1 MPTSIVKQKIPLIAY
16 ADKCC
21 WLIAGESVTT
31 DFDGYSLY
39 IPRAIFIRC
48 SICVFFVVQ
57 LISTFPPIYSP
68 MSSSAFMLL
77 TPPHHD
83 AGRPPLA
90 HPLGNLPIG
99 CESTAMGV
107 VKVGDARGRPADAPQ
122 SQKISVDEDGYSADI
137 DAAVTGKML
146 SMAAFHDEGVVFK
159 ARFDS
164 PELVQISH
172 KAVAGGSYSPSS
184 PAYDPAQSYSP
195 SSPVI
200 PDSPGRIP
208 TPPLPKFTAEVPVNC
223 TKFILNEIP
232 SGNKRKPEAIEEPPH
247 KRSRTTPDFMIP
259 LPDFMI
265 PLPEP
270 TAEDMEDACK
280 FLEQCMDVFEES
292 ETESD
297 DEIFSDSSDSD
308 DMEYHTSD
316 DEIYPDECT
325 KGEYD
330 AKMAKFNGELAA
342 FKKDGSYYDPRMGF
356 PLFEGHAPVNH
367 PYPLAFEQG
376 AAPPCE
382 NCPGFRCH
390 CNAN

>member
-1 MPTSIVKQKIPLIAY
+1 
-16 ADKCC
+16 
-21 WLIAGESVTT
+21 
-31 DFDGYSLY
+31 
-39 IPRAIFIRC
+39 
-48 SICVFFVVQ
+48 
-57 LISTFPPIYSP
+57 
-68 MSSSAFMLL
+68 
-77 TPPHHD
+77 
-83 AGRPPLA
+83 
-90 HPLGNLPIG
+90 
-99 CESTAMGV
+99 MGV
-107 VKVGDARGRPADAPQ
+107 VKVADARGRPADAPQ
-122 SQKISVDEDGYSADI
+122 SQKNSVDEDGYSADI

-146 SMAAFHDEGVVFK
+146 SMATFHDEGVVFK
-159 ARFDS
+159 ARFAS
-164 PELVQISH
+164 PELVKISH

-208 TPPLPKFTAEVPVNC
+208 TPPLPLLKFTAGVPVNC
-223 TKFILNEIP
+223 TNFILDEIP

-247 KRSRTTPDFMIP
+247 KRSRTGLTVDTNIPDVQEPLFAPRHLVTCDFPSTPD
-259 LPDFMI
+259 LMI

-270 TAEDMEDACK
+270 TADDLEDACK

-308 DMEYHTSD
+308 DMECHTSD